1 MMVKHGELKVNLYSC
16 TFFHSLYKY
25 LVYNLIFKHV
35 IKKFKF
41 LLLCKQDYKM
51 MLKHDKL
58 KAASSYVFSLFKFTI
73 SSLKL

>member
-1 MMVKHGELKVNLYSC
+1 MVNVNLYSC

-35 IKKFKF
+35 FKKFKF
-41 LLLCKQDYKM
+41 LLLCKQDHKM
-51 MLKHDKL
+51 MSKHDKL
-58 KAASSYVFSLFKFTI
+58 KAGSSHVFSLFKFTI

>member
-1 MMVKHGELKVNLYSC
+1 MVNVNLYSC

-35 IKKFKF
+35 FKKFKF

-51 MLKHDKL
+51 MSKHDKL
-58 KAASSYVFSLFKFTI
+58 KAGSSHCIFFI
-73 SSLKL
+73 